1 MERMFLDQVISI
13 LYGITQILES
23 MSLKNLENMLTG
35 KLSCIKVKQER
46 ILITMMEITTIMNN
60 QSLIGCLTFSL
71 TI

>member
-46 ILITMMEITTIMNN
+46 TLITMMEITTIMNN
-60 QSLIGCLTFSL
+60 QSSIGCLTFSL